1 MASVAGL
8 IRGKGWVQQPLFEFL
23 FAVNSAPSSVRV
35 ITSLIKDPLL
45 SRRPPPLSNR
55 RNEKAWKTCDKRKG
69 YLRND
74 CRTNAD
80 QVYTCT

>member
-8 IRGKGWVQQPLFEFL
+8 IRGKGWVQQPLF
-23 FAVNSAPSSVRV
+23 AVKSAPSSVRV

-45 SRRPPPLSNR
+45 SRRPPPLSNS